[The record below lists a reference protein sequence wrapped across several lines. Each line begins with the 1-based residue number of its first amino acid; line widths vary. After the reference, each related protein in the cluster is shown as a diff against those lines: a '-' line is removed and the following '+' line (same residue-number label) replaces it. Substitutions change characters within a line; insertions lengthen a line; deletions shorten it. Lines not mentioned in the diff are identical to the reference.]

1 MSLSKVNGTQRII
14 SAARKNVLSQTWV
27 IKEGTGI
34 PGRLWSFLCQ
44 LSGGSRV
51 LRASPAPHPALPL
64 SSLGSVA
71 RAGLRV
77 CPGRASPAA
86 PCPPC
91 PGQSPALQGWGFAAP
106 GSETAP
112 QCEFHGCSQL
122 LAQRQNKN
130 IYCPAALIK
139 MVQDI
144 SESSL
149 GREWDLPTCGCP
161 WWSWSPPD
169 YWLQGAVFPLP
180 SQQVCSCSPNNPP
193 LLEKHSLTFV
203 GQERFSMCL
212 TPL

>member
-1 MSLSKVNGTQRII
+1 MALRE
-14 SAARKNVLSQTWV
+14 LSQQPE
-27 IKEGTGI
+27 KMSFPR
-34 PGRLWSFLCQ
+34 PGWEKRGQGSLASFGHSFASSQEAAGCSEPPQ
-44 LSGGSRV
+44 L
-51 LRASPAPHPALPL
+51 PTLPL
-64 SSLGSVA
+64 SSLGSMA
-71 RAGLRV
+71 RVGLRV

-106 GSETAP
+106 GSEIAP

-122 LAQRQNKN
+122 LAQRQNKELS
-130 IYCPAALIK
+130 CPAALIK

-169 YWLQGAVFPLP
+169 YWLQGAVLPLP
-180 SQQVCSCSPNNPP
+180 PSRCAAAPQTTHLS
-193 LLEKHSLTFV
+193 
-203 GQERFSMCL
+203 
-212 TPL
+212 